1 MADKQL
7 AELQEKKNAAAIAI
21 KELAG
26 RQDKWTA
33 EDRTQWDA
41 VNADYDAASAGW
53 TARKEELTNSE
64 AIQARLKQIEDEG
77 RLVNK
82 DRRIGPDEERRREES
97 PERRAAAMVDSQ
109 ALALQAWTCTR
120 QKVDDFRMTEAHQAA
135 CKLWGVDPR
144 SDEIG
149 FGDTK
154 PIYSRKAAWQCSN
167 VPTRRE
173 VRVGLDISTSGAG
186 METVPEGFM
195 PELARVTLEYAHVS
209 NVCRILSTASG
220 NPIPW
225 PKVDDTSNTG
235 VMLSAATTIGTSVD
249 PTFSAVTFSSYKMSS
264 KAVFVANELLQ
275 DSAFNMS
282 TELASMLGERLGRI
296 EGSYS
301 TTGTGTSEPKGI
313 VTCAGTGVTSAVA
326 TVFTADELIDL
337 VHSLDI
343 SNRGGSSVGFMMHDT
358 AVKYVRKFK
367 DANGQ
372 YLWQSGMG
380 AGSPDTL
387 YGYPVVTNQAME
399 PLVSNIPVTA
409 KKHVLFGDFSKFI
422 VRYAG
427 GIRFYHLTER
437 YRDTDQDGFV
447 AFRRFDSNTIK
458 ASALKVLLQA

>member
-1 MADKQL
+1 MDAKL
-7 AELQEKKNAAAIAI
+7 KELQEQKNTKAVAI
-21 KELAG
+21 KELAN
-26 RQDKWTA
+26 RQATWTA
-33 EDRTQWDA
+33 EDRTAWDA
-41 VNADYDAASAGW
+41 VNKEYDDAAAALK
-53 TARKEELTNSE
+53 ARDEELKS
-64 AIQARLKQIEDEG
+64 AAAVQARLKAIEDEQRSVTG
-77 RLVNK
+77 
-82 DRRIGPDEERRREES
+82 DRRIGPDAEARRDAD
-97 PERRAAAMVDSQ
+97 PEFRVRKLAASQ
-109 ALALQAWTCTR
+109 ALALQAWANTR
-120 QKVDDFRMTEAHQAA
+120 QRTGLRLTDEHRAA
-135 CKLWGVDPR
+135 CKQWNIDP
-144 SDEIG
+144 SAMEIG
-149 FGDTK
+149 FGDFR
-154 PIYSRKAAWQCSN
+154 PEYSHRAAWQCAN
-167 VPTRRE
+167 RPTQRE
-173 VRVGLDISTSGAG
+173 FRVGLDISTSGAG

-209 NVCRILSTASG
+209 NVCRILQTESG

-225 PKVDDTSNTG
+225 PKVDDTGNTG
-235 VMLSAATTIGTSVD
+235 VLLSAATTIGTSVD

-275 DSAFNMS
+275 DSAFNLS
-282 TELASMLGERLGRI
+282 AELANMLGERLGRI

-301 TTGTGTSEPKGI
+301 TTGTGSSEPKGI
-313 VTCAGTGVTSAVA
+313 VACAGTGVTSAVA

-337 VHSLDI
+337 VHSLDP

-367 DANGQ
+367 DANGM

-380 AGSPDTL
+380 SGAPDTL

-399 PLVSNIPVTA
+399 PLVSNVPVTA
-409 KKHVLFGDFSKFI
+409 KKHVLFGDFSKFV

-427 GIRFYHLTER
+427 GFRFYHLTER

>member
-1 MADKQL
+1 MDAVKQELIDKRKAAFAVIAELREKTDLNAEETAKWDAANKEYDDASAAIKVRDEELNDAVKRSERFQQLEAEMKATNGDRKIGLDADK
-7 AELQEKKNAAAIAI
+7 
-21 KELAG
+21 
-26 RQDKWTA
+26 
-33 EDRTQWDA
+33 
-41 VNADYDAASAGW
+41 
-53 TARKEELTNSE
+53 
-64 AIQARLKQIEDEG
+64 
-77 RLVNK
+77 
-82 DRRIGPDEERRREES
+82 RREAD
-97 PERRAAAMVDSQ
+97 PEKIQQNIATSQ
-109 ALALQAWTCTR
+109 ALAIQAWTNTR
-120 QKVDDFRMTEAHQAA
+120 SRTGLQLTDEHRAA
-135 CKLWGVDPR
+135 CKQWGINPT
-144 SDEIG
+144 DEEIS
-149 FGDTK
+149 FGDKLTYRYDAR
-154 PIYSRKAAWQCSN
+154 PSWMSNN
-167 VPTRRE
+167 VPGRRE

-195 PELARVTLEYAHVS
+195 AELARVTLEYAHVS
-209 NVCRILSTASG
+209 NVCRIVTTEGG
-220 NPIPW
+220 NPLPW

-249 PTFSAVTFSSYKMSS
+249 PTFSAVTFSAYKMSS

-275 DSAFNMS
+275 DSAFNLAS
-282 TELASMLGERLGRI
+282 ELASMLGERLGRI

-313 VTCAGTGVTSAVA
+313 VACAGTGVTSATA
-326 TVFTADELIDL
+326 TAFTADELIDL

-358 AVKYVRKFK
+358 CVKYVRKFK

-380 AGSPDTL
+380 AGAPDTL
-387 YGYPVVTNQAME
+387 YGYRVVTNQAME
-399 PLVSNIPVTA
+399 PLVSNVPVTA

-427 GIRFYHLTER
+427 GTRFYHLKER
-437 YRDTDQDGFV
+437 YRDVDQDAFV